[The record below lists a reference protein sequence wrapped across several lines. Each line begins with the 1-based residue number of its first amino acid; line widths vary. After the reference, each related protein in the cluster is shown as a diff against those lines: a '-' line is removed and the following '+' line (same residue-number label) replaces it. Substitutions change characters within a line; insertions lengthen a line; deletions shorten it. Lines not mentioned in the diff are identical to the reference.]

1 MTDSSEHGPDE
12 KTPDAKPSKRKRRR
26 GRRKPPRGKKNPR
39 PTVADMEQRILVVI
53 GLLVEGNRPRA
64 IRRFVAENHKEW
76 GDVAPRTVDRYIATA
91 TAELSKIADESRA
104 VAKSKVRARYEL
116 VIAKAAT
123 AELWEVVRK
132 ATRDLARLDGLEP
145 GLRVQHGGSIEL
157 PVSGEVQH
165 SPTHHAAGSIEER
178 ASRVSDLLG
187 EASRRRAAA
196 TNN

>member
-1 MTDSSEHGPDE
+1 
-12 KTPDAKPSKRKRRR
+12 
-26 GRRKPPRGKKNPR
+26 
-39 PTVADMEQRILVVI
+39 MEQRILVVI
-53 GLLVEGNRPRA
+53 GLLIEGNRPRA

-116 VIAKAAT
+116 VIERAAKA
-123 AELWEVVRK
+123 EQWEIVRK

-157 PVSGEVQH
+157 PVSGEVAH
-165 SPTHHAAGSIEER
+165 THTHHAAGSIEER

-187 EASRRRAAA
+187 EAARRRAAA
-196 TNN
+196 ATN